1 MMKILFR
8 FACAVKDPES
18 PIKMEVSTNQPCVLF
33 YTSTYLPKN
42 NSMKGKDGAIY
53 QFQGAMCFE
62 TEVFH
67 DALNNDFP
75 KDVVL
80 KPGNIYDHRVTYK
93 FIV

>member
-1 MMKILFR
+1 
-8 FACAVKDPES
+8 
-18 PIKMEVSTNQPCVLF
+18 
-33 YTSTYLPKN
+33 
-42 NSMKGKDGAIY
+42 MKGKNGAIY
-53 QFQGAMCFE
+53 QFQGAVCFE

>member
-1 MMKILFR
+1 
-8 FACAVKDPES
+8 
-18 PIKMEVSTNQPCVLF
+18 MEVSTNQPCVLF

-53 QFQGAMCFE
+53 RFQGAMCFE